1 MTNTETP
8 KQREKTK
15 PDTSSLVNIAIYL
28 EGYLKGKG
36 DLYPLGTHALTV
48 LWDSI
53 KFINESE
60 KR

>member
-1 MTNTETP
+1 MTDTSTP
-8 KQREKTK
+8 KLREKTK
-15 PDTSSLVNIAIYL
+15 PDTSELVYIAVYL

-36 DLYPLGTHALTV
+36 DLYPLGTHALKT
-48 LWDSI
+48 LWDAI